1 MVEQLLKDLFFAF
14 WFFGP
19 AGLANVLA
27 FGSGKAKMLR
37 QFSYPVD
44 CYLKFRGKRILGSH
58 KTVRGFVVGTIAAIL
73 AVNLQIFLY
82 QNLAWMRA
90 VLPIDYNVVNPIILG
105 FLLGFGALAGDAI
118 KSFFKRQAGIQP
130 GVSWVP
136 FDQIDFILGG
146 IIFSW
151 FYLQLTLVQYMLILF
166 MWIIIH
172 PLISFLGYVLKL
184 KRKPI

>member
-27 FGSGKAKMLR
+27 FGSGKSKLLR
-37 QFSYPVD
+37 PFNYPVD
-44 CYLKFRGKRILGSH
+44 CYRTFRGKRILGSH
-58 KTVRGFVVGTIAAIL
+58 KTIRGFVVGTIAAIL
-73 AVNLQIFLY
+73 AVNLQIVLY
-82 QNLAWMRA
+82 QHFAWMRA
-90 VLPIDYNVVNPIILG
+90 VLPIDYSVVNPIILG

-118 KSFFKRQAGIQP
+118 KSFFKRQVGIQP

-151 FYLQLTLVQYMLILF
+151 FYIQLTPLQYASIFF

-172 PLISFLGYVLKL
+172 PVISFLGYLLKL